1 MYKNEGKKKIENLK
15 LQERLSYGYKK
26 VIILMLISGLL
37 SILVIATLFGNLI
50 NYVDKINATDI
61 AVKMCRVDVNAAARN
76 VREMALNDDT
86 SSYDTYQNTI
96 TKLLADAD
104 SQLKIIKETGVVS
117 KKEYT
122 EYATALSDWKDISS
136 SILEEIRAGKQQ
148 QGVEDILT
156 KCTPALNKLVNIV
169 LKLDDI
175 TDVESNKAV
184 KNTIV
189 CAISG
194 FVFIIFFLSLAWIN
208 SRKTSKRVLAS
219 ILEPLHAIEDVAK
232 ELTEGNLHST
242 LDYRSE
248 DEIGRLAHSM
258 RKSIRILG
266 SYVDDI
272 DRAMKL
278 FSEGDFD
285 VKPNVEWK
293 GDFVGILNSFMTFE
307 KSMAGIVK
315 GIQMVSDQVSGGAEQ
330 VSSGATELADG
341 ATNQAAAVEEL
352 TATVEEVSGQ
362 MKQNS
367 KATNEISTKVVDL
380 GNDIL
385 DNNSKMHEMV
395 ASMLEIKDASMQID
409 KIIETI
415 NDIASQTNLLALNA
429 SIEAA
434 RAGDAGRGFAVVA
447 TEISQLAA
455 ASQEAANRIQQ
466 INSVVTQ
473 AVHNLADNA
482 NGLVQYMNESILP
495 EFEEFVTAGSEY
507 KNKATYIENVMNE
520 FESKTDSLKNTMVEI
535 QRSINTIAHAI
546 EEGAK
551 GVSNAADSTQVLVTD
566 MENIS
571 NRMDENFEIATDL
584 KKETAIFTKI

>member
-15 LQERLSYGYKK
+15 LQERIAYGYNK
-26 VIILMLISGLL
+26 VIIMMLISGLL
-37 SILVIATLFGNLI
+37 SILVIAALFASLI

-96 TKLLADAD
+96 TGLLADVD
-104 SQLKIIKETGVVS
+104 SQLKKIKETGVVS
-117 KKEYT
+117 KKDYK

-156 KCTPALNKLVNIV
+156 KCTPALNKLVNIA

-184 KNTIV
+184 KNTII

-208 SRKTSKRVLAS
+208 SRKTSKRVLDS

-293 GDFVGILNSFMTFE
+293 GDFIGILNSFMTFE
-307 KSMAGIVK
+307 KSMADIVK
-315 GIQMVSDQVSGGAEQ
+315 GIQMVSNQVSGGAEQ

-352 TATVEEVSGQ
+352 TATVEDVSDQ
-362 MKQNS
+362 VKQNS
-367 KATNEISTKVVDL
+367 QAANEISTKVAEL

-434 RAGDAGRGFAVVA
+434 RAGEAGRGFAVVA
-447 TEISQLAA
+447 NQVNQLADQSA
-455 ASQEAANRIQQ
+455 EAAKESAVLIKTSVTAVGKGVLLAEETARQLEIIADNSKTITEEVSGIAETLGNQTLEIQQ
-466 INSVVTQ
+466 INDGIEQINDVVQTNS
-473 AVHNLADNA
+473 ATSEECAAASLE
-482 NGLVQYMNESILP
+482 MNSEAEHLRNMIREIKVA
-495 EFEEFVTAGSEY
+495 EFEE
-507 KNKATYIENVMNE
+507 
-520 FESKTDSLKNTMVEI
+520 
-535 QRSINTIAHAI
+535 
-546 EEGAK
+546 
-551 GVSNAADSTQVLVTD
+551 
-566 MENIS
+566 
-571 NRMDENFEIATDL
+571 
-584 KKETAIFTKI
+584 

>member
-1 MYKNEGKKKIENLK
+1 MYTKFFKKKIENMQLR
-15 LQERLSYGYKK
+15 ERIGYGYKK
-26 VIILMLISGLL
+26 VIIMMLISGIL
-37 SILVIATLFGNLI
+37 SIAAIGMLFSSLVH
-50 NYVDKINATDI
+50 YVNKINASDI
-61 AVKMCRVDVNAAARN
+61 AVKMCRVDVNSAARN
-76 VREMALNDDT
+76 VREMALKDDT
-86 SSYDTYQNTI
+86 SSYTSYEQTI
-96 TKLLADAD
+96 ANLLNDVD
-104 SQLKIIKETGVVS
+104 SQLKIIKNSGVVP
-117 KKEYT
+117 KKKYE

-156 KCTPALNKLVNIV
+156 KCTPALNKLVNIA

-315 GIQMVSDQVSGGAEQ
+315 GIQVVSDQVSGGAEQ

-434 RAGDAGRGFAVVA
+434 RAGEAGKGFAVVA
-447 TEISQLAA
+447 NQVNQLADQSA
-455 ASQEAANRIQQ
+455 AAAKESDVLIKTSVTAVGKGVLLAEETARQLEIIADNSKTITEEVSGIAETLENQALEIQQ
-466 INSVVTQ
+466 INDGIEQINDVVQTNS
-473 AVHNLADNA
+473 ATSEECAAASLEMNSEAEHLHNMIRELK
-482 NGLVQYMNESILP
+482 VS
-495 EFEEFVTAGSEY
+495 EF
-507 KNKATYIENVMNE
+507 
-520 FESKTDSLKNTMVEI
+520 
-535 QRSINTIAHAI
+535 
-546 EEGAK
+546 
-551 GVSNAADSTQVLVTD
+551 
-566 MENIS
+566 
-571 NRMDENFEIATDL
+571 DE
-584 KKETAIFTKI
+584 

>member
-1 MYKNEGKKKIENLK
+1 MMYKNEGKKKIENLK

-117 KKEYT
+117 KKEYK

-169 LKLDDI
+169 QKLDDI

-434 RAGDAGRGFAVVA
+434 RAGEAGKGFAVVA
-447 TEISQLAA
+447 NQVNQLADQSA
-455 ASQEAANRIQQ
+455 AAAKESDVLIKTSVTAVGKGVLLAEETARQLEIIAGNSKTITEEVSGIAETLENQALEIQQ
-466 INSVVTQ
+466 INDGIEQINDVVQTNS
-473 AVHNLADNA
+473 ATSEECAAASLEMNSEAEHLHNMIREL
-482 NGLVQYMNESILP
+482 
-495 EFEEFVTAGSEY
+495 
-507 KNKATYIENVMNE
+507 KA
-520 FESKTDSLKNTMVEI
+520 
-535 QRSINTIAHAI
+535 
-546 EEGAK
+546 AK
-551 GVSNAADSTQVLVTD
+551 F
-566 MENIS
+566 
-571 NRMDENFEIATDL
+571 DE
-584 KKETAIFTKI
+584 

>member
-1 MYKNEGKKKIENLK
+1 MMYKNEGKKKIENLK

-37 SILVIATLFGNLI
+37 SILVIATLFGSLI

-117 KKEYT
+117 KKEYK

-169 LKLDDI
+169 QKLDDI

-242 LDYRSE
+242 LDYR
-248 DEIGRLAHSM
+248 
-258 RKSIRILG
+258 
-266 SYVDDI
+266 
-272 DRAMKL
+272 
-278 FSEGDFD
+278 
-285 VKPNVEWK
+285 
-293 GDFVGILNSFMTFE
+293 
-307 KSMAGIVK
+307 
-315 GIQMVSDQVSGGAEQ
+315 
-330 VSSGATELADG
+330 
-341 ATNQAAAVEEL
+341 
-352 TATVEEVSGQ
+352 
-362 MKQNS
+362 
-367 KATNEISTKVVDL
+367 
-380 GNDIL
+380 
-385 DNNSKMHEMV
+385 
-395 ASMLEIKDASMQID
+395 
-409 KIIETI
+409 
-415 NDIASQTNLLALNA
+415 
-429 SIEAA
+429 
-434 RAGDAGRGFAVVA
+434 
-447 TEISQLAA
+447 
-455 ASQEAANRIQQ
+455 
-466 INSVVTQ
+466 
-473 AVHNLADNA
+473 
-482 NGLVQYMNESILP
+482 
-495 EFEEFVTAGSEY
+495 
-507 KNKATYIENVMNE
+507 
-520 FESKTDSLKNTMVEI
+520 
-535 QRSINTIAHAI
+535 
-546 EEGAK
+546 
-551 GVSNAADSTQVLVTD
+551 
-566 MENIS
+566 
-571 NRMDENFEIATDL
+571 
-584 KKETAIFTKI
+584 

>member
-434 RAGDAGRGFAVVA
+434 RAGEAGKGFAVVA
-447 TEISQLAA
+447 NQVNQLADQSA
-455 ASQEAANRIQQ
+455 AAAKESDVLIKTSVTAVGKGVLLAEETARQLEIIAGNSKTITEEVSGIAETLENQALEIQQ
-466 INSVVTQ
+466 INDGIERINDVVQTNS
-473 AVHNLADNA
+473 ATSEECAAASLEMNSEAEHLHN
-482 NGLVQYMNESILP
+482 MIRE
-495 EFEEFVTAGSEY
+495 
-507 KNKATYIENVMNE
+507 
-520 FESKTDSLKNTMVEI
+520 LKV
-535 QRSINTIAHAI
+535 
-546 EEGAK
+546 AK
-551 GVSNAADSTQVLVTD
+551 F
-566 MENIS
+566 
-571 NRMDENFEIATDL
+571 DE
-584 KKETAIFTKI
+584 

>member
-117 KKEYT
+117 KKEYK
-122 EYATALSDWKDISS
+122 EYATALSDWKDTSS

-169 LKLDDI
+169 QKLDDI

-434 RAGDAGRGFAVVA
+434 RAGEAGKGFAVVA
-447 TEISQLAA
+447 NQVNQLADQSA
-455 ASQEAANRIQQ
+455 AAAKESDVLIKTSVTAVGKGVLLAEETARQLEIIAGNSKTITEEVSGIAETLENQALEIQQ
-466 INSVVTQ
+466 INDGIEQINDVVQTNS
-473 AVHNLADNA
+473 ATSEECAAASLEMNSEAEHLHN
-482 NGLVQYMNESILP
+482 MIRE
-495 EFEEFVTAGSEY
+495 
-507 KNKATYIENVMNE
+507 
-520 FESKTDSLKNTMVEI
+520 LKV
-535 QRSINTIAHAI
+535 
-546 EEGAK
+546 AK
-551 GVSNAADSTQVLVTD
+551 F
-566 MENIS
+566 
-571 NRMDENFEIATDL
+571 DE
-584 KKETAIFTKI
+584 

>member
-1 MYKNEGKKKIENLK
+1 
-15 LQERLSYGYKK
+15 
-26 VIILMLISGLL
+26 
-37 SILVIATLFGNLI
+37 
-50 NYVDKINATDI
+50 
-61 AVKMCRVDVNAAARN
+61 
-76 VREMALNDDT
+76 
-86 SSYDTYQNTI
+86 
-96 TKLLADAD
+96 
-104 SQLKIIKETGVVS
+104 
-117 KKEYT
+117 
-122 EYATALSDWKDISS
+122 
-136 SILEEIRAGKQQ
+136 
-148 QGVEDILT
+148 
-156 KCTPALNKLVNIV
+156 
-169 LKLDDI
+169 
-175 TDVESNKAV
+175 
-184 KNTIV
+184 
-189 CAISG
+189 
-194 FVFIIFFLSLAWIN
+194 
-208 SRKTSKRVLAS
+208 
-219 ILEPLHAIEDVAK
+219 
-232 ELTEGNLHST
+232 
-242 LDYRSE
+242 
-248 DEIGRLAHSM
+248 M

-507 KNKATYIENVMNE
+507 KNKATYIENAMNE
-520 FESKTDSLKNTMVEI
+520 FESKTDSLKNTMIEI
-535 QRSINTIAHAI
+535 QKSINTIAHAI

-571 NRMDENFEIATDL
+571 SRMDENFEIATDL
-584 KKETAIFTKI
+584 KKETAIFTKL

>member
-117 KKEYT
+117 KKEYK

-194 FVFIIFFLSLAWIN
+194 FVFIIL
-208 SRKTSKRVLAS
+208 LAS

-434 RAGDAGRGFAVVA
+434 RAGEAGKGFAVVA
-447 TEISQLAA
+447 NQVNQLADQSA
-455 ASQEAANRIQQ
+455 AAAKESDVLIKTSVTAVGKGVLLAEETARQLEIIAGNSKTITEEVSGIAETLENQALEIQQ
-466 INSVVTQ
+466 INDGIEQINDVVQTNS
-473 AVHNLADNA
+473 ATSEECAAASLEMNSEAEHLHN
-482 NGLVQYMNESILP
+482 MIRE
-495 EFEEFVTAGSEY
+495 
-507 KNKATYIENVMNE
+507 
-520 FESKTDSLKNTMVEI
+520 LKV
-535 QRSINTIAHAI
+535 
-546 EEGAK
+546 AK
-551 GVSNAADSTQVLVTD
+551 F
-566 MENIS
+566 
-571 NRMDENFEIATDL
+571 DE
-584 KKETAIFTKI
+584 

>member
-117 KKEYT
+117 KKEYK

-434 RAGDAGRGFAVVA
+434 RAGEAGKGFAVVA
-447 TEISQLAA
+447 NQVNQLADQSA
-455 ASQEAANRIQQ
+455 AAAKESDVLIKTSVTAVGKGVLLAEETARQLEIIAGNSKTITEEVSGIAETLENQALEIQQ
-466 INSVVTQ
+466 INDGIEQINDVVQTNS
-473 AVHNLADNA
+473 ATSEECAAASLEMNSEAEHLHN
-482 NGLVQYMNESILP
+482 MIRE
-495 EFEEFVTAGSEY
+495 
-507 KNKATYIENVMNE
+507 
-520 FESKTDSLKNTMVEI
+520 LKV
-535 QRSINTIAHAI
+535 
-546 EEGAK
+546 AK
-551 GVSNAADSTQVLVTD
+551 F
-566 MENIS
+566 
-571 NRMDENFEIATDL
+571 DE
-584 KKETAIFTKI
+584 